1 MCIPVPMISSATLV
15 CRTGGTSSGL
25 WVAPRELT
33 MWGKVLEKLTVS
45 QLAKTFTLYASRR
58 FIAAFTRV
66 QHLSLSSSR
75 SIQPTSFHPNSLRL
89 YLHLRLGLPGG
100 YFFKV
105 SPPKPYM
112 CFSSP
117 TYVPH
122 PLTHLILHSVFAKMI
137 LKAVDLFHS
146 LSPTKLGETL

>member
-1 MCIPVPMISSATLV
+1 VHPCANDFVSDPRLPYW
-15 CRTGGTSSGL
+15 GTSSGL